1 MINNVLHLHR
11 QNSFRENLEDDK
23 ESQFVESRELRK
35 AT

>member
-1 MINNVLHLHR
+1 MINNELHLHK
-11 QNSFRENLEDDK
+11 QNSFKGNLEDDK